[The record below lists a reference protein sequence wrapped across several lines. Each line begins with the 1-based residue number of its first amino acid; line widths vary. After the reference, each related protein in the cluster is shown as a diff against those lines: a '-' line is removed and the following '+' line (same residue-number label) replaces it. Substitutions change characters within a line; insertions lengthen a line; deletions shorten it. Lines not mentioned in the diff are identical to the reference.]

1 MTRTDSIYFSI
12 PCDRYTP
19 FSLARKIGASAIL
32 ESASFARGRERYSI
46 LLLEPAFHIVQ
57 DDEGVAFLIDGRRL
71 PYRGKNETGETIAP
85 GSRVLH
91 TPDILDALVYVAS
104 QNDMSVIHNEDGTES
119 SNTIP
124 VPASGLGYL
133 SYEFAARCDTINL
146 CAQTDELHI
155 PESEFVAGHLY
166 VVFDHFTEK
175 IHVFAL
181 NYNEHQID
189 LEKAVSDLKKR
200 LNDMDFTYLSEPEEP
215 CKVRTI
221 TDLKQSEREYKEKV
235 ESIKKEIIA
244 GNLLQAVPSRRLQIE
259 CDNSALEIYRRLR
272 AVNPSPYLFYIDFG
286 ERQLIGSSPE
296 SLVRVRDG
304 VASIRPI
311 AGTRR
316 RGKNSSEDEELKAEL
331 LNDAK
336 ERAEHLM
343 LVDLARNDLGRV
355 CTNGSVEVTRFME
368 VELFSHVMHIVSDV
382 QGKVAAGLKPIQV
395 LRAAFP
401 AGTVS
406 GAPKISAIEILSR
419 IEKTKRRFYAGAV
432 GYIQSNGD
440 LDFCIA
446 IRCALKQAKV
456 WSLQAGGGI
465 VYDSN
470 ADREWEET
478 NEKLRALRTIF
489 EENKGETK

>member
-1 MTRTDSIYFSI
+1 MASRTDSIYFSL

-19 FSLARKIGASAIL
+19 FSLARKIGAKAIL
-32 ESASFARGRERYSI
+32 ESASFARGKDRYSI
-46 LLLEPAFHIVQ
+46 LMLEEAFHIVQ

-71 PYRGKNETGETIAP
+71 PFRAKNTTGETIAP

-91 TPDILDALVYVAS
+91 TPDILDALLYVAE
-104 QNDMSVIHNEDGTES
+104 QNDTSVIRREDGSES
-119 SNTIP
+119 PNSIP

-133 SYEFAARCDTINL
+133 SYEFCARCDTITMA
-146 CAQTDELHI
+146 AQTDELHI
-155 PESEFVAGHLY
+155 PESDFIAGHIY
-166 VVFDHFTEK
+166 VIFDHFTEK
-175 IHVFAL
+175 LHVFAL

-189 LEKAVSDLKKR
+189 LESAVENLKKR
-200 LNDMDFTYLSEPEEP
+200 LNDMDFTYLQAPEEP
-215 CKVRTI
+215 KPVRTI
-221 TDLKQSEREYKEKV
+221 TNLEQSEREYKEKV
-235 ESIKKEIIA
+235 EAIKKEIIA
-244 GNLLQAVPSRRLQIE
+244 GNLLQAVPSRRLQLE

-272 AVNPSPYLFYIDFG
+272 AVNPSPYLFYLDFG
-286 ERQLIGSSPE
+286 DHQLIGSSPE
-296 SLVRVRDG
+296 SLVRVRKG

-316 RGKNSSEDEELKAEL
+316 RGKNDSEDEALKTEL
-331 LNDAK
+331 LNDPK
-336 ERAEHLM
+336 EKAEHLM

-355 CTNGSVEVTRFME
+355 CSNGSVEVTRFME

-382 QGKVAAGLKPIQV
+382 QGKVAPGFKPIQV

-406 GAPKISAIEILSR
+406 GAPKISAIQILSR
-419 IEKTKRRFYAGAV
+419 LEKTKRRFYAGAV

-446 IRCALKQAKV
+446 IRCALKQGKV
-456 WSLQAGGGI
+456 WSLQSGGGI

-470 ADREWEET
+470 SDREWDET
-478 NEKLRALRTIF
+478 NEKLGALRAVL
-489 EENKGETK
+489 EKVEK